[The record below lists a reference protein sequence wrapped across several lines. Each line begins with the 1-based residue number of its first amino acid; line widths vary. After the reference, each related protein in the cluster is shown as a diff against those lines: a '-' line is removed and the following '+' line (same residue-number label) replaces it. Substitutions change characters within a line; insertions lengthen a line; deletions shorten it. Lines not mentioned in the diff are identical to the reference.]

1 MNYSTGYVKDA
12 LAVVGFI
19 GAFILVYGTTNL
31 HTVKP
36 VILAS
41 LLIAIII
48 DGIFTVYPG
57 YHNCILGY
65 NMPTYIL
72 GATIISFIPLL
83 FQFLKLY
90 R

>member
-1 MNYSTGYVKDA
+1 MNYSAGYVKDA
-12 LAVVGFI
+12 IAVVGFMV
-19 GAFILVYGTTNL
+19 AFILVYGTTNL

-41 LLIAIII
+41 LLLSIII

-57 YHNCILGY
+57 YHHCILGY

-72 GATIISFIPLL
+72 GGTIISFIPLV